1 MLQQKHLNNRER
13 GGYEISGIIDI
24 GDIEKLN
31 SSAASGRLVLK
42 IFDRNSGFDYE
53 IFSDYVLVVAVF
65 LVLAFGIYGG
75 ILYITAYGNEEKATK
90 GKNTILWAIIGA
102 LVVGIAFVLVR
113 YFALQIMGTDAS
125 MMPGDLK

>member
-1 MLQQKHLNNRER
+1 MKLA
-13 GGYEISGIIDI
+13 GIIDI

-31 SSAASGRLVLK
+31 SSAASGAPGPEKYSTEIQGLIMK
-42 IFDRNSGFDYE
+42 